1 MCSLSSL
8 SPSII
13 ISLKIERTLLI
24 KKNLRQV
31 PFLKILSLE
40 WGKRQAKQKTQSDA
54 ARSYASQAHHNSI
67 DYSIKPVTS
76 LSCQQVGRKNVPRV
90 LLANSSILPCF
101 GCFMSQQSSRHRQNQ
116 VKRFRPARPR
126 QSIFPLSSFSCME
139 AGRHE

>member
-54 ARSYASQAHHNSI
+54 ARS
-67 DYSIKPVTS
+67 
-76 LSCQQVGRKNVPRV
+76 
-90 LLANSSILPCF
+90 
-101 GCFMSQQSSRHRQNQ
+101 
-116 VKRFRPARPR
+116 
-126 QSIFPLSSFSCME
+126 
-139 AGRHE
+139 